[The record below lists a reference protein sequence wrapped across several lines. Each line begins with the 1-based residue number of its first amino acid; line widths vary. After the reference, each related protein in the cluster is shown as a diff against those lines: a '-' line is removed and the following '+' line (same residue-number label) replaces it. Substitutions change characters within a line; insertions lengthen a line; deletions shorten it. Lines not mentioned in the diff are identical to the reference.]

1 MRRRDHEAEIKRLK
15 SRVQELETTV
25 EKRDDQIQKLET
37 TVEKRD
43 DQIQKLEKAFWEATE
58 EPPAGCKKGNWC
70 QACVHNKQIIPGY
83 SPYVMAI
90 GVCMKGSCES
100 FVQREETVPKK

>member
-25 EKRDDQIQKLET
+25 EKRDDQIQKLE
-37 TVEKRD
+37 
-43 DQIQKLEKAFWEATE
+43 KAFWEATK

-90 GVCMKGSCES
+90 GVCMKGSGES
-100 FVQREETVPKK
+100 LVQREETVPKR

>member
-1 MRRRDHEAEIKRLK
+1 MKLRKHLKAKIEDLELRLK
-15 SRVQELETTV
+15 ECKAELDKKDQKILELEN
-25 EKRDDQIQKLET
+25 
-37 TVEKRD
+37 
-43 DQIQKLEKAFWEATE
+43 AFWEATK

-100 FVQREETVPKK
+100 FVQRKETAPRK

>member
-1 MRRRDHEAEIKRLK
+1 MKLRKHLKAEIEYLELRLK
-15 SRVQELETTV
+15 ECEEELD
-25 EKRDDQIQKLET
+25 KKDQKILE
-37 TVEKRD
+37 
-43 DQIQKLEKAFWEATE
+43 LEKAFWEATK

-70 QACVHNKQIIPGY
+70 QACVHNKQVIPGY

-100 FVQREETVPKK
+100 FVQREETVPRK

>member
-15 SRVQELETTV
+15 SRVQELETIIE
-25 EKRDDQIQKLET
+25 EKDNEIRDLG
-37 TVEKRD
+37 
-43 DQIQKLEKAFWEATE
+43 KAFSEVTK

-70 QACVHNKQIIPGY
+70 QVCVHNKQIIPGY

>member
-1 MRRRDHEAEIKRLK
+1 MKLRKHLKAEIEYLNLRLK
-15 SRVQELETTV
+15 ECEEELA
-25 EKRDDQIQKLET
+25 KKDDQIRKL
-37 TVEKRD
+37 D
-43 DQIQKLEKAFWEATE
+43 KAFWEATK
-58 EPPAGCKKGNWC
+58 EPPVGCRKGNWC
-70 QACVHNKQIIPGY
+70 QACVHNKQVIPGY